1 MAKTCVTVLFG
12 GTSSLRNYSLASA
25 ENVIKNIPKDKYE
38 VVCIG
43 ITKKGRWLYYPNG
56 ADGIGSGEWEF
67 NPDCTS
73 AIISPDPMH
82 GGVLKLENDDVSIK
96 RTDVVFPILHGRN
109 GEDGSVQGLLTLS
122 DIPYVGSDVIASAVC
137 RDKISLYSQLR
148 ARGFEVA
155 DWEVFLQSD
164 LDRLDERCRE
174 ISDRLGN
181 SLCVK
186 SSCGGESINTKRV
199 ENIDELKEAVKLAF
213 THDDR
218 VVVKK
223 FIYGREFQVAL
234 FEGNDI
240 IVSPVGEIE
249 TDSDN
254 CRSQHILNTG
264 NLHIPAQITDDESL
278 KIRNTACEVYKSLG
292 CSGMAMIDIFYTAE
306 KNIIINKI
314 STIPGLMPDSPFPKL
329 IEKAGIA
336 FPEMLEM
343 LIEKAIEK
351 GNTEE

>member
-56 ADGIGSGEWEF
+56 ADGIGLGEWEF

-164 LDRLDERCRE
+164 LDRLDERCR
-174 ISDRLGN
+174 
-181 SLCVK
+181 
-186 SSCGGESINTKRV
+186 
-199 ENIDELKEAVKLAF
+199 
-213 THDDR
+213 
-218 VVVKK
+218 
-223 FIYGREFQVAL
+223 
-234 FEGNDI
+234 
-240 IVSPVGEIE
+240 
-249 TDSDN
+249 
-254 CRSQHILNTG
+254 
-264 NLHIPAQITDDESL
+264 
-278 KIRNTACEVYKSLG
+278 
-292 CSGMAMIDIFYTAE
+292 
-306 KNIIINKI
+306 
-314 STIPGLMPDSPFPKL
+314 
-329 IEKAGIA
+329 
-336 FPEMLEM
+336 
-343 LIEKAIEK
+343 
-351 GNTEE
+351 